1 MSLRMKTYYVANY
14 GLYPDKSLP
23 IAYIWP
29 PKLRYIIQAT
39 TNIGYEVYPQLRV
52 FIYFL
57 EKP

>member
-14 GLYPDKSLP
+14 GLYPP